1 MTEANDNFEETL
13 KPTYYLDWEHP
24 TILQKAKELTDGI
37 KDDIGKAIK
46 LFYFVRD
53 GVRYSVKDARLSF
66 NKIEWKSSLTLKKGY
81 GFCIPKAI
89 LLASLARA
97 VGIPSRLHYVD
108 IVNHM
113 ISQNLR
119 TRMGSNVFIFH
130 GFVELFLNGRWV
142 EANCAFDKELCIRK
156 NFPWVDFDGVKDG
169 LFASTNKDGEPFV
182 EYIKDRGV
190 YNDAPHQEVMQ
201 TWALEYPGRY
211 NEKGEPIDI

>member
-1 MTEANDNFEETL
+1 MTKLSGKFEDTL
-13 KPTYYLDWEHP
+13 KPTYFMDFEHP
-24 TILQKAKELTDGI
+24 SIQEKAKVLIEGI
-37 KDDIGKAIK
+37 PEEDVIGKAVQ

-53 GVRYSVKDARLSF
+53 QIRYSVKNARESY
-66 NKIEWKSSLTLKKGY
+66 NKENWKSSLTLEMGF
-81 GFCIPKAI
+81 GFCIPKSI

-113 ISQNLR
+113 TSERLKKD
-119 TRMGSNVFIFH
+119 MGSNLFIFH
-130 GFVELFLNGRWV
+130 GFVELFLDGRWV
-142 EANCAFDKELCIRK
+142 EANCAFDKELCMRK

-190 YNDAPHQEVMQ
+190 YNDAPHQEIME
-201 TWALEYPGRY
+201 TWVKEYPKRY
-211 NEKGEPIDI
+211 DSNGKPI

>member
-1 MTEANDNFEETL
+1 MKDFDEKFKDTL
-13 KPTYYLDWEHP
+13 KPTYFMDWKHP
-24 TILQKAKELTDGI
+24 TILEKAKELTDGI
-37 KDDIGKAIK
+37 EDDLEKAIK

-53 GVRYSVKDARLSF
+53 GIRYSVKDSIKSYDKA
-66 NKIEWKSSLTLKKGY
+66 EWKSSLTLEKEY

-97 VGIPSRLHYVD
+97 VGIPSKLHFVD

-113 ISQNLR
+113 ISENLK

-182 EYIKDRGV
+182 EYLKDRGV
-190 YNDAPHQEVMQ
+190 YNDAPHQEVME
-201 TWALEYPGRY
+201 TWAKEYPDRY
-211 NEKGEPIDI
+211 DKPK

>member
-1 MTEANDNFEETL
+1 MTDLNENFEETL
-13 KPTYYLDWEHP
+13 RPTFFMDWKHP
-24 TILQKAKELTDGI
+24 SILQKAKELTDGI
-37 KDDIGKAIK
+37 EDDISKAIK

-53 GVRYSVKDARLSF
+53 GIKYSVKDSRKSY
-66 NKIEWKSSLTLKKGY
+66 NKEEWKPSLTLEKGY
-81 GFCIPKAI
+81 AFCIPKAI

-97 VGIPSRLHYVD
+97 VGIPSKLHFVD
-108 IVNHM
+108 IINHM
-113 ISQNLR
+113 TSERLKKN
-119 TRMGSNVFIFH
+119 MGSNLFIFH

-169 LFASTNKDGEPFV
+169 LFASTNNDGEPFV

-190 YNDAPHQEVMQ
+190 YNDAPHQEIMD

-211 NEKGEPIDI
+211 EKSGKPI